1 MIILSQKLNFTAY
14 VFPTPQIQEKKYHSN
29 NIIIGELLPAQQLIL
44 PSTAWYWV
52 CKENLLLMWVVNK
65 TSPFFLQSRINCI
78 NFQLSKI
85 ISPNWILPNE
95 LFYT

>member
-44 PSTAWYWV
+44 PSTAQYWV
-52 CKENLLLMWVVNK
+52 RKENLLLMWVVNK
-65 TSPFFLQSRINCI
+65 TSPF
-78 NFQLSKI
+78 
-85 ISPNWILPNE
+85 LPSVKNK
-95 LFYT
+95 LH